1 MWWKMPD
8 VMEEVLRNVI
18 DTNQNGVYE
27 RAEAVSVIYKLGHE
41 HDYDAIFD
49 KVTGS
54 TPTNPIDTMT
64 IDQMSRMLGAWARGE
79 YEADQEALIEGIRHG
94 LTELEHRQQ
103 DLKR

>member
-27 RAEAVSVIYKLGHE
+27 RAEVLEVLGNLGHA
-41 HDYDAIFD
+41 HDADSVFD
-49 KVTGS
+49 KATGS
-54 TPTNPIDTMT
+54 TATNPVDTMT

-94 LTELEHRQQ
+94 LTALEHKQQ